1 MESYKIPPWKR
12 HLRREEVLLG
22 CCNGYVSSPHDIAT
36 GKIARSMLQW
46 IYFMWTAEKDRRID
60 KSEKRKE
67 TRSSR
72 IHQDIGQRRHE
83 GLQTGQVVD
92 GLIDPHGAL
101 RGRSGACLHFR
112 RPKARGVSQT
122 AGSVFGTGT
131 STSSATRL
139 ASSE

>member
-12 HLRREEVLLG
+12 HLRREEMLLG

-36 GKIARSMLQW
+36 GEDSSIDA
-46 IYFMWTAEKDRRID
+46 DRRID